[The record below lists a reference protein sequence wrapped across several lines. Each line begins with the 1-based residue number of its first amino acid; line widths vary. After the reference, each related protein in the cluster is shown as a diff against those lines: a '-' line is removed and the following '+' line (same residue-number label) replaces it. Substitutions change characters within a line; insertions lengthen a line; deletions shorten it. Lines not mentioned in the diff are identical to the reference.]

1 MPSRF
6 AFYSPIEEIISNFNI
21 TDIYS
26 SKNFEYH
33 PYYNLKPTNRTT
45 AIINNSGFKLVRM
58 KWGFVKGT
66 QFYKVRAE
74 SIHEKKMF
82 SKAFRERRC
91 VVLAN
96 GFFEWEKEDKKSI
109 PYYFTVNEQ
118 PLFAIAGLYNKQI
131 DEESGEEKY
140 QCAVATTEANELVAK
155 IFHRMP
161 VIFTKKETEIWLNPE
176 TDQEQLKQVLK
187 PYPADQMTSWR
198 VKPLPARG
206 DNGPDTIKPVKNS
219 SNSKKKGLESFL

>member
-6 AFYSPIEEIISNFNI
+6 AFYSTKDEIQAKYKVTIE
-21 TDIYS
+21 DI
-26 SKNFEYH
+26 ELH

-45 AIINNSGFKLVRM
+45 AIINDNGLRLVRM
-58 KWGFVKGT
+58 KWGFVKGS

-74 SIHEKKMF
+74 TINEKKLF

-109 PYYFTVNEQ
+109 PYYFTVKDQ
-118 PLFAIAGLYNKQI
+118 SLFAIAGIYNHHK

-140 QCAVATTEANELVAK
+140 QCAVVTVDANDLVAK

-161 VIFTKKETEIWLNPE
+161 VIFNEVNVNKWLEPNESEKNLLDLLNPYSDE
-176 TDQEQLKQVLK
+176 K
-187 PYPADQMTSWR
+187 MTSWK
-198 VKPLPARG
+198 VNPLPARG
-206 DNGPDTIKPVKNS
+206 DNGPETIKKAKE
-219 SNSKKKGLESFL
+219 SKKQGLDQFF

>member
-6 AFYSPIEEIISNFNI
+6 SF
-21 TDIYS
+21 YS
-26 SKNFEYH
+26 SKDEIKEKFNLTEEAVKGIEFH

-45 AIINNSGFKLVRM
+45 AIINQDGLKVVRM
-58 KWGFVKGT
+58 KWGFVKGS

-74 SIHEKKMF
+74 TINEKKLF

-91 VVLAN
+91 VILAN

-109 PYYFTVNEQ
+109 PYYFSLKDE
-118 PLFAIAGLYNKQI
+118 PLFPIAGIYNNHM

-140 QCAVATTEANELVAK
+140 QCAVVTVDANELVAK

-161 VIFTKKETEIWLNPE
+161 VIFNLESMNTWLNPNESEE
-176 TDQEQLKQVLK
+176 TYLNLLQTC
-187 PYPADQMTSWR
+187 PAEIMTNWK
-198 VKPLPARG
+198 VNQLPARG
-206 DNGPDTIKPVKNS
+206 DNGPDTIKPFKEG
-219 SNSKKKGLESFL
+219 KKAKKTGLADFF

>member
-6 AFYSPIEEIISNFNI
+6 TFYSTKEEIQSKFNVS
-21 TDIYS
+21 TDNIE
-26 SKNFEYH
+26 FH
-33 PYYNLKPTNRTT
+33 QYYNLKPTNRTT
-45 AIINNSGFKLVRM
+45 AIINNEGLKLARM

-74 SIHEKKMF
+74 SIHEKPLF

-109 PYYFTVNEQ
+109 PYYFTVKKESVF
-118 PLFAIAGLYNKQI
+118 PIAGIYNHHTDK
-131 DEESGEEKY
+131 ETGEEKF
-140 QCAVATTEANELVAK
+140 QCAVVTTDANELVAK

-161 VIFTKKETEIWLNPE
+161 VIFTLEQMTAWLDPNQNE
-176 TDQEQLKQVLK
+176 EKLLGLLK
-187 PYPADQMTSWR
+187 PYPASEMTNWK
-198 VKPLPARG
+198 VNQLPAKG
-206 DNGPDTIKPVKNS
+206 DNGPATIKPYKEP
-219 SNSKKKGLESFL
+219 KKKGLADFL

>member
-6 AFYSPIEEIISNFNI
+6 S
-21 TDIYS
+21 IYS
-26 SKNFEYH
+26 SKEEIKEKFNLSEKSMEDIEIH

-45 AIINNSGFKLVRM
+45 AIINTDGLKVVRM

-74 SIHEKKMF
+74 TINEKKLF

-96 GFFEWEKEDKKSI
+96 GFFEWDKEDKKSI
-109 PYYFTVNEQ
+109 PYYFTVKNES
-118 PLFAIAGLYNKQI
+118 LFPIAGIYNTHI
-131 DEESGEEKY
+131 DKESGDEKF
-140 QCAVATTEANELVAK
+140 QCAVVTVDANELVAK

-161 VIFTKKETEIWLNPE
+161 VIFNKTSMNSWLNPIE
-176 TDQEQLKQVLK
+176 SENDLLKLLQ
-187 PYPADQMTSWR
+187 PYPADLMTHWK
-198 VKPLPARG
+198 VNQLPAKG
-206 DNGPDTIKPVKNS
+206 DNGPDTIKPLKEGKK
-219 SNSKKKGLESFL
+219 SKKTGLADFL